1 MIKHHKCFTL
11 MLSMQIY
18 NFYSE
23 KHRFLVI
30 FSHQTEKLKRGSA
43 ETTLPHGLDESYNHL
58 SRDRLTIRFTYR
70 FLRHLLRY
78 KQVHYNHNLPSYR
91 QKPHSL
97 PSSC

>member
-1 MIKHHKCFTL
+1 MKKHHKCFTL

-43 ETTLPHGLDESYNHL
+43 ETTLPHGLN
-58 SRDRLTIRFTYR
+58 
-70 FLRHLLRY
+70 
-78 KQVHYNHNLPSYR
+78 
-91 QKPHSL
+91 
-97 PSSC
+97 